1 MVGEVVRGRD
11 CTFHARAEL
20 FDGQSLV
27 LVDVAGRSF
36 GVLDDVHVLNVPV
49 VEDVDEVLAI
59 PVLELRRDRRDARVP
74 ALVGRNRVGD
84 AFGDK
89 DGLATVDGLEAVDGL
104 VDGDVLL
111 PMGGLGV
118 LPAHEVGRVAVV
130 PGRAPALVP
139 GRPRD
144 GVHWPTAHVEV
155 REDVAPLPERCEVL
169 GEEAGSEDRTPVVAL
184 AHQVVEQCRLVG
196 RGPAEPLRV
205 DSVGVPP
212 AHALE
217 YSRPVSGRSACPP
230 DWWLSI
236 DRSSCSWK
244 NSTASANASS
254 EGEQSSVDSV
264 SDVSVGPSTNSVP

>member
-59 PVLELRRDRRDARVP
+59 SVLELRRDRRDARVP

-111 PMGGLGV
+111 LWAGLAYFPLVKSAGWPSY
-118 LPAHEVGRVAVV
+118 PA
-130 PGRAPALVP
+130 APPPSFPVDREMAYT
-139 GRPRD
+139 GRP
-144 GVHWPTAHVEV
+144 PTSKY
-155 REDVAPLPERCEVL
+155 
-169 GEEAGSEDRTPVVAL
+169 GKT
-184 AHQVVEQCRLVG
+184 
-196 RGPAEPLRV
+196 
-205 DSVGVPP
+205 
-212 AHALE
+212 
-217 YSRPVSGRSACPP
+217 
-230 DWWLSI
+230 
-236 DRSSCSWK
+236 
-244 NSTASANASS
+244 
-254 EGEQSSVDSV
+254 
-264 SDVSVGPSTNSVP
+264 